1 MEPMALTDHPPALIL
16 APLDQGVRNV
26 SGRDG
31 ASQGPST
38 LLDALKRDDALPAD
52 LPIHR
57 PPMKNQPETLEEDLD
72 ALTRTVEHVLAEDQ
86 APIVIGGD
94 HGTTYATMRAIAQAF
109 EDPGVCYLD
118 VHLDLRP
125 YQPQHTSGSSFRRLI
140 EERHVEPDRV
150 RPIGIQRP
158 DDASARATFDE
169 LASYAKQE
177 GLSWVA
183 LEEAK
188 RRSPKRV
195 AKEIMQEGT
204 WFASFDVDAMS
215 QKHAPGVSAPGPGRF
230 SLEDARGFLDAAVD
244 HAVGI
249 DIVEYAPRH
258 DEQDTTE
265 TSLVKLV
272 GHVLGRLSG
281 S

>member
-1 MEPMALTDHPPALIL
+1 MGSMALTDHPPALIL

-26 SGRDG
+26 GGRDG

-38 LLDALKRDDALPAD
+38 LLDALQRNDSLQAG

-57 PPMKNQPETLEEDLD
+57 PPMKNQPGTLEEDLD
-72 ALTRTVEHVLAEDQ
+72 ALTRAVEGVLAEDQ

-109 EDPGVCYLD
+109 DDPGVCYLD

-125 YQPQHTSGSSFRRLI
+125 FDPHHTSGSSFRRLI
-140 EERHVEPDRV
+140 EERCVAPGRV

-158 DDASARATFDE
+158 DDESARATFDE
-169 LASYAKQE
+169 LASYAKTE
-177 GLSWVA
+177 GISWVA
-183 LEEAK
+183 LKEAK

-195 AKEIMQEGT
+195 AKQVMQEGT
-204 WFASFDVDAMS
+204 WFASFDVDAVS
-215 QKHAPGVSAPGPGRF
+215 QEHAPGVSAPGPDRF
-230 SLEDARGFLDAAVD
+230 SVEDARGFLDAAVD

-258 DEQDTTE
+258 DDQETTK
-265 TSLVKLV
+265 TLLVELV
-272 GHVLGRLSG
+272 GHVLDRFNG